1 MAPGGVF
8 LGGVVGATGSS
19 RCDSATRPEM
29 ALRELVPPSAVRQG
43 GGH

>member
-8 LGGVVGATGSS
+8 LGGVVGAVGSS
-19 RCDSATRPEM
+19 RRVSATRPEM

-43 GGH
+43 DGH